1 MQDQAPRFTIEAVMV
16 TTANLPPPIA
26 STNPDSPI
34 TPVIYPSSDGQPL
47 AETQQHALAILMTL
61 ALLRLYLQEQPAVV
75 FADQFLYYMEGNPK
89 ARVAPDVMVIFNIE
103 QKLYDNYKIWEGKQ
117 TPAIIFEVTSAGTKE
132 TDRTF
137 KKTLYEQLGVTE
149 YWLFD
154 PYGEWIANQL
164 QGFRLNEDGI
174 YKPIVDSCSQVL
186 QLKLE
191 ANEYLI
197 NFYRRDNGEKLL
209 TPEELYAAA
218 LEANQQAE
226 AANQQAEA
234 ANQRAEAANQRAE
247 AANQQAEAANQQL
260 AQEKARADRLAA
272 KLQQLGI
279 ALDDED

>member
-1 MQDQAPRFTIEAVMV
+1 MV
-16 TTANLPPPIA
+16 TIANPPPPIA
-26 STNPDSPI
+26 STNPDSPSTI
-34 TPVIYPSSDGQPL
+34 TPVIYPSSDGKPL

-61 ALLRLYLQEQPAVV
+61 AILRLYLQEQPAVV
-75 FADQFLYYMEGNPK
+75 FADQFLYYIEGNPK
-89 ARVAPDVMVIFNIE
+89 ARVAPDVMVIFDIE

-132 TDRTF
+132 IDRTF
-137 KKTLYEQLGVTE
+137 KKTLYEQLGVIE

-164 QGFRLNEDGI
+164 EGFRLNEDGV
-174 YKPIVDSCSQVL
+174 YKAIVDSCSQVL

-197 NFYRRDNGEKLL
+197 NFYRLDNGEKLL

-218 LEANQQAE
+218 LQ
-226 AANQQAEA
+226 
-234 ANQRAEAANQRAE
+234 ANQR
-247 AANQQAEAANQQL
+247 AEAANQQL